1 MKKLKYL
8 TYLSSILKSSSN
20 KQTDFIDK
28 IFPILKHILLNF
40 LENVTSDYDEK
51 NNLTENSL
59 NLLETYINKIL
70 SSLEKNS
77 Y

>member
-8 TYLSSILKSSSN
+8 TYLSSITKSSSN
-20 KQTDFIDK
+20 KQTFIDK
-28 IFPILKHILLNF
+28 IFQILEYTLLNF
-40 LENVTSDYDEK
+40 LENVPSDYDEK

-70 SSLEKNS
+70 SSLEKN
-77 Y
+77 